1 MYVVTEPQTSSP
13 RKLNFGEIKA
23 WLLENVQ
30 TQNELHLLT
39 GHWEDPPQKK
49 IEQDGHHQA
58 SLLYALLGGGYVN
71 KKWTKAKK
79 KKKPTKNNRNLRP
92 PPPPH
97 HKTGHK
103 TMPGE
108 GEVAFE
114 ILTAATVKLT
124 TFNKHV

>member
-1 MYVVTEPQTSSP
+1 MYVVTESQTSFL

-79 KKKPTKNNRNLRP
+79 KKSPQKTTETSAP
-92 PPPPH
+92 PAP
-97 HKTGHK
+97 KTGHK
-103 TMPGE
+103 IMPGE